1 MFYRPTWWSDAHHLL
16 MQSWCQPWNITNMSN
31 PALFHLVSSSC
42 LSFPSFYLAAMLL
55 CNFTKTF
62 FFPHAAQLHLIFSTQ
77 YTLLSPTFSIVC
89 CPRAGRSD
97 HFLHLEGKGVKL
109 DQALTGLS
117 LYLPDVS
124 TGDVSLQWE
133 KDTAR
138 KTETDSEGRLKL
150 FLTWCNEIK
159 RSQFTKCIQIFQTQP

>member
-1 MFYRPTWWSDAHHLL
+1 MFYGPTWWSDAHHLL

-31 PALFHLVSSSC
+31 PALFHLVSSSF

-62 FFPHAAQLHLIFSTQ
+62 FFSLMQPSYISFSVLMHFH
-77 YTLLSPTFSIVC
+77 TLLSPTFSIVC
-89 CPRAGRSD
+89 CPRAGRSNL
-97 HFLHLEGKGVKL
+97 FLHLEGKGVKL

-138 KTETDSEGRLKL
+138 KRETDSEGRLKL

-159 RSQFTKCIQIFQTQP
+159 RSQFTKCIQIF